1 MLSHRIMFT
10 EGSTKLKQHAQVY
23 NSGTTTLV
31 QTLSSKREKYN
42 KYQSL
47 LLKTDVHES
56 FVPGR
61 YQDTHEYST
70 FILQLITQ
78 ADLSYYM

>member
-10 EGSTKLKQHAQVY
+10 EGITKLKQLAQVY
-23 NSGTTTLV
+23 SSDTTTLV

-42 KYQSL
+42 KYQCL
-47 LLKTDVHES
+47 LLKTDMHES

-61 YQDTHEYST
+61 YQDAHEYYN
-70 FILQLITQ
+70 QLINNLTELF
-78 ADLSYYM
+78 DTR